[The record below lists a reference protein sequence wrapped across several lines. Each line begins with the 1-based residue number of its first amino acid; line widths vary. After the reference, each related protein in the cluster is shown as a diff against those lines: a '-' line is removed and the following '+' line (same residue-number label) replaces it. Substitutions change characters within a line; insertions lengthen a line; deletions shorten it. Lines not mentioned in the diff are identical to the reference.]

1 MICAKIC
8 RLPQGKPT
16 YAEGLYTL
24 YRLVRI
30 TRVEDIRPAKSDR
43 GEDDVA
49 PEEEQVGDA
58 EGGQQVVEHVVHLPV
73 GKNSENNILNKN
85 F

>member
-1 MICAKIC
+1 MSECVRIIQVSGC
-8 RLPQGKPT
+8 
-16 YAEGLYTL
+16 
-24 YRLVRI
+24 VRI

-85 F
+85 FQQTISGEKN